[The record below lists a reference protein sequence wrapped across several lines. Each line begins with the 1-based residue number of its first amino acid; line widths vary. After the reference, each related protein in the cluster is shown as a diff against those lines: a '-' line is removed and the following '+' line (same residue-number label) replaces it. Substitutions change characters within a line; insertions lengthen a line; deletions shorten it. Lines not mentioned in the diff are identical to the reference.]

1 MEQVARGQAV
11 REFIEQLNAGCR
23 IPELRHDGARIFFEE
38 AVRKAAPKTCVV
50 CGLQL
55 VGRQFQ
61 LCAGHW
67 DWLKFEPLEEFEYE
81 MNPRSSLIEF
91 LHINLQHTIV
101 VPTMNNWQAALHGHS
116 TCELCYRI
124 TLNVEQL
131 VMLPFGTTLKR
142 HTVCPEH
149 ATFRWEDPIG
159 PE

>member
-1 MEQVARGQAV
+1 MEQIARGQAV
-11 REFIEQLNAGCR
+11 REFIDQLNARGR
-23 IPELRHDGARIFFEE
+23 IPEFRHDGARIFFED
-38 AVRKAAPKTCVV
+38 AVGRAAPKTCVV

-67 DWLKFEPLEEFEYE
+67 DWVKFEPLEEFEYE
-81 MNPRSSLIEF
+81 MDPRSSLVEF
-91 LHINLQHTIV
+91 LHINLQRTIV

-116 TCELCYRI
+116 TCEMCYRI

-131 VMLPFGTTLKR
+131 VMLPFGSTLKR

-149 ATFRWEDPIG
+149 ASFRWEDPIG